1 MDRART
7 RFARAARLLAVA
19 AAALGLAALVGAAA
33 PKEALAETATLWLDT
48 SQHYEFRQT
57 DPSTDDYNFAD
68 SPSYINGREALCT
81 DISTMVVSGSTYTS
95 STMDS
100 ATALRWGLY
109 EKYLSSL
116 GWNRMKVLGYLQFMV
131 WTEAN
136 ADYIAAHGVYPNTEG
151 FWDVYASAKSYYEAN
166 RTRYA
171 ASGTNWYSASSQSV
185 CFVPDVWLNVGQID
199 LLKKSSNPDV
209 SDGNSCYDLKGA
221 AYGVYRSAADAA
233 NDSNRVLTLSINANG
248 YAVSPEVECGNY
260 WVKEVTP
267 GKGYGLDGK
276 AYPVTVTAG
285 EIAHVNGGAV
295 YDAPQN
301 DPADMWIG
309 KIDAATT
316 ENMPQGSASLANA
329 EYTVNFYAG
338 IYTKENL
345 PQVPTRTWV
354 VKTNDDGHAAL
365 IDALKV
371 SGDDFYRS
379 SEGHIIIPLGTV
391 SIQETK
397 APEGYL
403 LGNQPIYI
411 EQITSIG
418 SAQRVETYNA
428 PKDPEQVIKG
438 GVKIAKVDAETDNTP
453 QGDASLAGIR
463 FAIVNEST
471 NPVTVEGNTFANG
484 QVVKVVATDA
494 SGEATTASD
503 CLPYGSYSMHEIVSG
518 AAGDGSALAN
528 GGYLLAGEAVTID
541 GVKMSSAK
549 KAFDVKAN
557 AKVVD
562 LSADPF
568 ANQAGR
574 AGVSFHK
581 LDRETNQAYPLG
593 AGDLAAKFQIEN
605 ASAHAVKVAGTVYQ
619 PGEVVYTG
627 KASATSSGWKFET
640 PKDFL
645 PCGTYKLTE
654 TDPGEGYEK
663 STQEVVFAVDADDF
677 GLVKDLSALSQP
689 AGATYANQAVR
700 ADIKFQKKDDTTGAK
715 MAGVPFLIESV
726 ATGKKHV
733 AVTDKNGSIDTSTA
747 RANSNAF
754 DAALKADGSID
765 NDKLVELAK
774 RFGEQNSAE
783 KWPTVWFGMN
793 EKGTTATASAALGA
807 LPYDTYKV
815 TELPCAANEGR
826 QMIETEFTVSR
837 SDDHAVIDFGTMDD
851 VEPSIRTNA
860 WDGATNSPVDKDIIA
875 DDEACVIDRV
885 AYDDFVPGRTYHA
898 VAELHDADSGEILKD
913 AAGNDVRAEADFTP
927 AAKNGSVD
935 MRLAFDASN
944 LADGQK
950 AVVYEHVTLDG
961 RYIAEHTDKNDAE
974 QTVTF
979 HKPAIATTAKAS
991 DNTKVLKLDPE
1002 AKLTDTVACKNL
1014 RVGAEYVLGLELVKA
1029 ADGSPVL
1036 DAQGMPVTASKE
1048 FKADAADMDIDVDAS
1063 FDASKLEDGADLVC
1077 FETLTK
1083 KATGA
1088 VAAEHK
1094 DLTDAGQTLKTA
1106 KPKIGTTLTDA
1117 VGSGHTA
1124 TVDDQMRFTDKVE
1137 HWGLVADGRAYELDA
1152 QLIVVSTDD
1161 ETGEVTVEPYI
1172 DADGNEVKASKEFTP
1187 DTPHGF
1193 VDVELSFNGLNL
1205 ADGQKLVCFET
1216 LKRAGSELA
1225 EHADAADA
1233 GQTVEAVKP
1242 KIGTT
1247 LADAVD
1253 GDKTVV
1259 SNDPVKLTD
1268 AVGFTGLVTGRE
1280 YVVSGALMQKD
1291 GSGKAAAVKD
1301 AEGNPVTAKTTFTPE
1316 KANGTVDV
1324 TFEFDGSELPHG
1336 VTLVAFESLSRSD
1349 VELAVHADIDDAAQ
1363 TVEVANPLIGTMASD
1378 GLDGDG
1384 TVVADAQASILDDV
1398 SYENLAKGG
1407 KYTLIGVVVDKST
1420 GLPLYTGG
1428 DSQGTV
1434 TDTVE
1439 GQIESYYGDVLA
1451 ALGTS
1456 KVDVEAYAKAM
1467 REWNA
1472 AKQQGEMPV
1481 LRASAVDFEALQKAM
1496 ASKTKL
1502 ASQLVF
1508 AQKDFTAAE
1517 ASGTAQMALDF
1528 DASKWVKAEKPV
1540 DCVAFEFLV
1549 HDGRLVAAHADAED
1563 AGQSVAIAPSTI
1575 ATELTD
1581 KTDGDHTILP
1591 STETVVVDKVKYD
1604 NLILGKTYK
1613 VSGKLVLKDTGKQ
1626 LYVGD
1631 KPVTAEREF
1640 TPNAASGYVEL
1651 EFSFDSSA
1659 LDGKEL
1665 VAFESLS
1672 KDGVEVAVH
1681 ENVDDAAQTVTVDS
1695 LNGAKGKAYSKTGV
1709 SLNDYAWLGWM
1720 LLLAAAGTFCAG
1732 EVAHRRDVKR
1742 AAVGADG
1749 AE

>member
-57 DPSTDDYNFAD
+57 DPSTDNYNFAD
-68 SPSYINGREALCT
+68 SPFYIDGRESLCT
-81 DISTMVVSGSTYTS
+81 DISTIVVSGSTYTS

-116 GWNRMKVLGYLQFMV
+116 GWNRMKVLGHLQFMV

-166 RTRYA
+166 KNRYA
-171 ASGTNWYSASSQSV
+171 ASGTNWYSASSQSA

-233 NDSNRVLTLSINANG
+233 NDSNRVLTLSVNANG

-267 GKGYGLDGK
+267 GKGYGLD
-276 AYPVTVTAG
+276 ANPPYPVTVTAG
-285 EIAHVNGGAV
+285 EIAHVNGGTV

-301 DPADMWIG
+301 DPAAMWVG
-309 KIDAATT
+309 KIDADTT
-316 ENMPQGSASLANA
+316 ANMPQGSASLAGA
-329 EYTVNFYAG
+329 EYTVKYYAG
-338 IYTKENL
+338 YYSQADL
-345 PQVPTRTWV
+345 PSASTRTWV
-354 VKTNDDGHAAL
+354 VRTNENGFAPLADSA
-365 IDALKV
+365 KV
-371 SGDDFYRS
+371 SGDTLYKDIN
-379 SEGHIIIPLGTV
+379 GDVCIPLGTV
-391 SIQETK
+391 TVQETK

-403 LGNQPIYI
+403 LGNQPIYVMQCR
-411 EQITSIG
+411 EDGHLES
-418 SAQRVETYNA
+418 VETYNA
-428 PKDPEQVIKG
+428 PKDLEQVIRG
-438 GVKIAKVDAETDNTP
+438 GVEIKKADSDAAHDGTA
-453 QGDASLAGIR
+453 QGDATLAGITY
-463 FAIVNEST
+463 AIVNESDGA
-471 NPVTVEGNTFANG
+471 VTVDGASHAKGEVCTTI
-484 QVVKVVATDA
+484 ATDA
-494 SGEATTASD
+494 AGHAATAAD
-503 CLPYGSYSMHEIVSG
+503 ALPYGAYSVHEV
-518 AAGDGSALAN
+518 AKAGNLAN
-528 GGYLLAGEAVTID
+528 DGYLLGNE
-541 GVKMSSAK
+541 VKR
-549 KAFDVKAN
+549 FDVTEN
-557 AKVVD
+557 GVVVS
-562 LSADPF
+562 LSADAF
-568 ANQAGR
+568 ENDVVRGN
-574 AGVSFHK
+574 VTLKK
-581 LDRETNQAYPLG
+581 LDRETGKPFAQG
-593 AGDLAAKFQIEN
+593 AGDLGATFEIVNE
-605 ASAHAVKVAGTVYQ
+605 SARSVVVAGVDYQ

-627 KASATSSGWKFET
+627 KAEKTDAGWTFTT
-640 PKDFL
+640 PEKLL
-645 PCGTYKLTE
+645 PYGTYSVREVK
-654 TDPGEGYEK
+654 PGTGYEK
-663 STQEVVFAVDADDF
+663 SDQVAEFTIRENGKTVDLAETASGTF
-677 GLVKDLSALSQP
+677 
-689 AGATYANQAVR
+689 TNQVVR
-700 ADIKFQKKDDTTGAK
+700 ADVKLQKKDDTTGKA
-715 MAGVPFLIESV
+715 MAGVPFLITSKT
-726 ATGKKHV
+726 TGEAHV
-733 AVTDKNGSIDTSTA
+733 AVTDSRGSIDTSATRKA
-747 RANSNAF
+747 ANVF
-754 DAALKADGSID
+754 DAALKDDGSID
-765 NDKLVELAK
+765 EDKLAELIERYGNAD
-774 RFGEQNSAE
+774 AADA
-783 KWPTVWFGMN
+783 WPGVWFGKA
-793 EKGTTATASAALGA
+793 EDGSAAAASTALGA
-807 LPYDTYKV
+807 LPFDEYEVK
-815 TELPCAANEGR
+815 ELACTANEGR
-826 QMIETEFTVSR
+826 QLIEDSFAIAR

-860 WDGATNSPVDKDIIA
+860 WDGATNSPVDKDVIA
-875 DDEACVIDRV
+875 DDEACVVDRV

-961 RYIAEHTDKNDAE
+961 RDIAEHTDKNDAE

-1036 DAQGMPVTASKE
+1036 DAQGVPVTASKE
-1048 FKADAADMDIDVDAS
+1048 FKADAADMDIDVEAS
-1063 FDASKLEDGADLVC
+1063 FDASQLEDGADLVC

-1083 KATGA
+1083 KATGS

-1152 QLIVVSTDD
+1152 RLMTVSAGD
-1161 ETGEVTVEPYI
+1161 ETGEVTAEPYI

-1216 LKRAGSELA
+1216 LRRAGSELA

-1268 AVGFTGLVTGRE
+1268 AVGFTGLVLGRE
-1280 YVVSGALMQKD
+1280 YVVSGSLMQK
-1291 GSGKAAAVKD
+1291 GGTGEAVAVKD
-1301 AEGNPVTAKTTFTPE
+1301 AEGNPVTAKATFTPDA
-1316 KANGTVDV
+1316 ANGTVDV

-1336 VTLVAFESLSRSD
+1336 AQLVAFESLSRSG

-1363 TVEVANPLIGTMASD
+1363 TVEVANPLIGTMAAD

-1398 SYENLAKGG
+1398 SYRNLAKGG
-1407 KYTLIGVVVDKST
+1407 KYTLIGVIVDKST

-1428 DSQGTV
+1428 EAGGTV

-1456 KVDVEAYAKAM
+1456 KADVEAYAKAM

-1496 ASKTKL
+1496 AGKTKL
-1502 ASQLVF
+1502 ASELVF
-1508 AQKDFTAAE
+1508 TQKDFTVAD
-1517 ASGTAQMALDF
+1517 ASGSAQMAFDF
-1528 DASKWVKAEKPV
+1528 DATKWVKAEKPV
-1540 DCVAFEFLV
+1540 DCVVFEFLV

-1563 AGQSVAIAPSTI
+1563 AGQSVTIAPSTI

-1604 NLILGKTYK
+1604 NLIPDKTYK

-1640 TPNAASGYVEL
+1640 TPNTASGYVEL

-1681 ENVDDAAQTVTVDS
+1681 ENIDDAAQTVTVDS

-1720 LLLAAAGTFCAG
+1720 LLLAAVGTFCAG

>member
-1 MDRART
+1 MEKARS
-7 RFARAARLLAVA
+7 RFAAATRLLAVA
-19 AAALGLAALVGAAA
+19 AAALGLALFVGAAA

-57 DPSTDDYNFAD
+57 DPSTDNYNFAD
-68 SPSYINGREALCT
+68 SPFYINGREALCT

-116 GWNRMKVLGYLQFMV
+116 GWNRLKVLGYLQFMV

-136 ADYIAAHGVYPNTEG
+136 ADYIAAHGVYPNTDG
-151 FWDVYASAKSYYEAN
+151 FWDVYTSAQAYYEAN
-166 RTRYA
+166 KTRYA
-171 ASGTNWYSASSQSV
+171 ANGTNWYSASSQSA

-199 LLKKSSNPDV
+199 LLKESSNPDV
-209 SDGNSCYDLKGA
+209 SDGNPCYDLKGA

-233 NDSNRVLTLSINANG
+233 NDANRMLTLSVNANG
-248 YAVSPEVECGNY
+248 YAVSPEIECGNY

-463 FAIVNEST
+463 FAIVNESA

-494 SGEATTASD
+494 SGEATTAGD
-503 CLPYGSYSMHEIVSG
+503 CLPYGSYSVHEVVSG
-518 AAGDGSALAN
+518 GAGDGSALAN
-528 GGYLLAGEAVTID
+528 GGYLLAGEVVTID
-541 GVKMSSAK
+541 GVKMSSQK
-549 KAFDVKAN
+549 KAFDVKEN

-562 LSADPF
+562 LNADPF

-619 PGEVVYTG
+619 PGEAVYTG

-689 AGATYANQAVR
+689 AGATFANQAVR
-700 ADIKFQKKDDTTGAK
+700 ADVKLQKKDDTTGAK

-726 ATGKKHV
+726 ATGEKHV
-733 AVTDKNGSIDTSTA
+733 AVTDKNGSIDTSAT

-754 DAALKADGSID
+754 DAALKADGAID

-783 KWPTVWFGMN
+783 KWPAVWFGMN
-793 EKGTTATASAALGA
+793 EKGTTAAASAALGA

-826 QMIETEFTVSR
+826 QMIETEFTASR
-837 SDDHAVIDFGTMDD
+837 SDNHSVIDLGTMDD

-860 WDGATNSPVDKDIIA
+860 WDGATDSTADKDIIA
-875 DDEACVIDRV
+875 DDETVIVDRV
-885 AYDDFVPGRTYHA
+885 SFEDFVPGRTYT
-898 VAELHDADSGEILKD
+898 
-913 AAGNDVRAEADFTP
+913 VRAEAHDANTGAMLTDASGNEMTGSAAFTP
-927 AAKNGSVD
+927 DKKNGHIDV
-935 MRLAFDASN
+935 RLAFDASH

-950 AVVYEHVTLDG
+950 AVVYEFVTLDG
-961 RYIAEHTDKNDAE
+961 RDIAKHADKNDAE

-991 DNTKVLKLDPE
+991 DGTKVVKLDPE
-1002 AKLTDTVACKNL
+1002 AKITDTVACRNL
-1014 RVGAEYVLGLELVKA
+1014 REGADYVLSLEVVKA

-1036 DAQGMPVTASKE
+1036 DAQGNPVTADKE
-1048 FKADAADMDIDVDAS
+1048 FKADSADMSVDVDAT
-1063 FDASKLEDGADLVC
+1063 FDASQLEDGEDLVC

-1083 KATGA
+1083 KATGK

-1094 DLTDAGQTLKTA
+1094 DLTDAGQTLGTA
-1106 KPKIGTTLTDA
+1106 KPRITTTMTDA
-1117 VGSGHTA
+1117 ARAGHNA
-1124 TVDDQMRFTDKVE
+1124 AVDDQMKLIDKVE
-1137 HWGLVADGRAYELDA
+1137 HWGLVADGRTYELEA
-1152 QLIVVSTDD
+1152 QLMTVGADD
-1161 ETGEVTVEPYI
+1161 EGAAEPYV
-1172 DADGNEVKASKEFTP
+1172 DADGKEVKAVKEFTP
-1187 DTPHGF
+1187 DTAHGF
-1193 VDVELSFNGLNL
+1193 MDVELSFNGLNL
-1205 ADGQKLVCFET
+1205 TDGQKLVCFET

-1225 EHADAADA
+1225 EHADAADE
-1233 GQTVEAVKP
+1233 GQTVEVALP

-1247 LADAVD
+1247 LVDAVD
-1253 GDKTVV
+1253 GDKNIV
-1259 SNDPVKLTD
+1259 SNNPVKLTD
-1268 AVGFTGLVTGRE
+1268 AVSYMGLVPGRE
-1280 YVVSGALMQKD
+1280 YVVEGKLMQKD
-1291 GSGKAAAVKD
+1291 PDGNAVAVKD
-1301 AEGNPVTAKTTFTPE
+1301 AAGVEVTAKATFTPE
-1316 KANGTVDV
+1316 KANDTVEV
-1324 TFEFDGSELPHG
+1324 AFEFDGSELAHG
-1336 VTLVAFESLSRSD
+1336 DEIVAFESLTRSG
-1349 VELAVHADIDDAAQ
+1349 VELAVHADIEDAAQ
-1363 TVEVANPLIGTMASD
+1363 TVKVANPLIGTLAHD
-1378 GLDGDG
+1378 GLDGDS
-1384 TVVADAQASILDDV
+1384 TVVADADASIVDDV
-1398 SYENLAKGG
+1398 TFKNLATGG
-1407 KYTLIGVVVDKST
+1407 KYTLVAMVMDKET

-1428 DSQGTV
+1428 EADGVV
-1434 TDTVE
+1434 TDTVS
-1439 GQIESYYGDVLA
+1439 GQIESFYSDVLA
-1451 ALGTS
+1451 AMGTDKDS
-1456 KVDVEAYAKAM
+1456 LDAYAKAM
-1467 REWNA
+1467 ADHKE
-1472 AKQQGEMPV
+1472 GEALPV
-1481 LRASAVDFEALQKAM
+1481 LKVGAVDYEALQKAL
-1496 ASKTKL
+1496 ANRTKL
-1502 ASQLVF
+1502 ASQLVMKQ
-1508 AQKDFTAAE
+1508 ANFTADAADGIE
-1517 ASGTAQMALDF
+1517 PVVLDF
-1528 DASKWVKAEKPV
+1528 DASKWLKADAPA
-1540 DCVAFEFLV
+1540 DCVVYEFLL
-1549 HDGRLVAAHADAED
+1549 HDGKLVAAHADIED
-1563 AGQSVAIAPSTI
+1563 EGQTFQIAPSAICT
-1575 ATELTD
+1575 TLTD
-1581 KTDGDHTILP
+1581 ETDGDHVILP
-1591 STETVVVDKVKYD
+1591 STATSLIDTVAYE
-1604 NLILGKTYK
+1604 NLIPGKEYK
-1613 VSGKLVLKDTGKQ
+1613 ISGKLMLKDTGKP

-1631 KPVTAEREF
+1631 KAVTAEKAF
-1640 TPNAASGYVEL
+1640 TPNQPSGTVEL
-1651 EFSFDSSA
+1651 RFEFDSSA
-1659 LDGKEL
+1659 LDGKQI

-1672 KDGVEVAVH
+1672 KDGVVVAVH
-1681 ENVDDAAQTVTVDS
+1681 EDIDDQNQTVTVDT
-1695 LNGAKGKAYSKTGV
+1695 LNGAKGKPYSKTGV
-1709 SLNDYAWLGWM
+1709 SLADYAWLGWM
-1720 LLLAAAGTFCAG
+1720 LVIAALGTFCAG
-1732 EVAHRRDVKR
+1732 EAAHRRDAKR
-1742 AAVGADG
+1742 AAVGADST
-1749 AE
+1749 E

>member
-19 AAALGLAALVGAAA
+19 VAALGLAALVGAAA
-33 PKEALAETATLWLDT
+33 PKEALAETATVWLDT

-57 DPSTDDYNFAD
+57 DPSTDNYNFAD
-68 SPSYINGREALCT
+68 SPFYINGREALCI

-95 STMDS
+95 SPMDS

-116 GWNRMKVLGYLQFMV
+116 GWSRMKVLGYLQFMV

-136 ADYIAAHGVYPNTEG
+136 ADYIAAHGVYPNTDG
-151 FWDVYASAKSYYEAN
+151 FWDVYASAKTYYEAN
-166 RTRYA
+166 KTRYA
-171 ASGTNWYSASSQSV
+171 ASGTNWYSSSSQSA

-209 SDGNSCYDLKGA
+209 SDGNPCYGLKGA

-233 NDSNRVLTLSINANG
+233 NDANRVLTLSVNANG

-267 GKGYGLDGK
+267 GKGYGLDTNPP
-276 AYPVTVTAG
+276 YPVTVTAG
-285 EIAHVNGGAV
+285 EVAHVNGGTV

-345 PQVPTRTWV
+345 PQVPIRTWV

-438 GVKIAKVDAETDNTP
+438 GVKIAKVDAETGDTP
-453 QGDASLAGIR
+453 QGDASLAGIK
-463 FAIVNEST
+463 FAIVNESA
-471 NPVTVEGNTFANG
+471 NPVSVEGGTYANG
-484 QVVKVVATDA
+484 QVVKVVETDA
-494 SGEATTASD
+494 SGTAATAGD
-503 CLPYGSYSMHEIVSG
+503 CLPYGSYSVHEVVSG

-528 GGYLLAGEAVTID
+528 GGYLLGGEAVTID
-541 GVKMSSAK
+541 GVKMSSEK
-549 KAFDVKAN
+549 KAFDVKEDG
-557 AKVVD
+557 KVVD
-562 LSADPF
+562 LSADTF

-574 AGVSFHK
+574 AGVSLHK
-581 LDRETNQAYPLG
+581 LDKETNQAYPLG

-605 ASAHAVKVAGTVYQ
+605 ASAHAVKIAGTVYQ
-619 PGEVVYTG
+619 PGEVVYAG
-627 KASATSSGWKFET
+627 QASATSSGWKLET
-640 PKDFL
+640 AKDLL

-689 AGATYANQAVR
+689 AGATFVNQAVR
-700 ADIKFQKKDDTTGAK
+700 ADVKLQKKDDTTGAK
-715 MAGVPFLIESV
+715 MADVPFLIESV
-726 ATGKKHV
+726 ATGEKHV
-733 AVTDKNGSIDTSTA
+733 AVTDKNGSIDTSAA

-754 DAALKADGSID
+754 DDALKADGSID

-774 RFGEQNSAE
+774 RFGDQNSAE
-783 KWPTVWFGMN
+783 KWPSVWFGVN
-793 EKGTTATASAALGA
+793 EKGTTAAASAALGA

-837 SDDHAVIDFGTMDD
+837 SDNNSVIDFGTMDD

-860 WDGATNSPVDKDIIA
+860 WDGATDSTTDKDVIA
-875 DDEACVIDRV
+875 DDEAVIVDRV
-885 AYDDFVPGRTYHA
+885 SFEDFVPGRTYT
-898 VAELHDADSGEILKD
+898 VRAEAHDADTGAMLTD
-913 AAGNDVRAEADFTP
+913 AAGNEVTGSAAFTP
-927 AAKNGSVD
+927 DKKNGHVD
-935 MRLAFDASN
+935 VRLAFDASQ
-944 LADGQK
+944 LTDGQK
-950 AVVYEHVTLDG
+950 AVVYEFVTLDG
-961 RYIAEHTDKNDAE
+961 RDIAEHADKSDAE

-979 HKPAIATTAKAS
+979 RKPAIATTAKAS
-991 DNTKVLKLDPE
+991 DGTKVVKLDPE
-1002 AKLTDTVACKNL
+1002 AKITDTVACRNL
-1014 RVGAEYVLGLELVKA
+1014 REGADYVLSLELVKA

-1036 DAQGMPVTASKE
+1036 DAQGNPVTPTKE
-1048 FKADAADMDIDVDAS
+1048 FKADSANMSVDVDAT
-1063 FDASKLEDGADLVC
+1063 FDASQLENGDDLVC

-1083 KATGA
+1083 KATGK

-1094 DLTDAGQTLKTA
+1094 DLTDAGQTLATA
-1106 KPKIGTTLTDA
+1106 KPRISTTMTDTTGT
-1117 VGSGHTA
+1117 GHNA
-1124 TVDDQMRFTDKVE
+1124 AVDDQMRFTDKVE
-1137 HWGLVADGRAYELDA
+1137 HWGLIADGRSYELDA
-1152 QLIVVSTDD
+1152 QLMIVGAD
-1161 ETGEVTVEPYI
+1161 GEAAAEPYV
-1172 DADGNEVKASKEFTP
+1172 DADGNEVKAVKEFTP
-1187 DTPHGF
+1187 DTAHGF
-1193 VDVELSFNGLNL
+1193 VDVELTFNGLNL

-1216 LKRAGSELA
+1216 LKRAGSELV
-1225 EHADAADA
+1225 EHADAADED
-1233 GQTVEAVKP
+1233 QTVEVALP

-1247 LADAVD
+1247 LADAAD
-1253 GDKTVV
+1253 GDKNIV
-1259 SNDPVKLTD
+1259 SNNPVKLTD
-1268 AVGFTGLVTGRE
+1268 TVSYTGLVPGRG
-1280 YVVSGALMQKD
+1280 YVVEGKLMQKD
-1291 GSGKAAAVKD
+1291 ENGEAVAVKD
-1301 AEGNPVTAKTTFTPE
+1301 AAGEVVTGKTSFTPE
-1316 KANGTVDV
+1316 KANGTVEV
-1324 TFEFDGSELPHG
+1324 VFEFDGSELAHG
-1336 VTLVAFESLSRSD
+1336 DEIVAFESLTRSG
-1349 VELAVHADIDDAAQ
+1349 VELAVHADIEDAAQ
-1363 TVEVANPLIGTMASD
+1363 TVKVANPLIGTLAHD
-1378 GLDGDG
+1378 GLDGDS
-1384 TVVADAQASILDDV
+1384 TVVADADASIVDDV
-1398 SYENLAKGG
+1398 SYKNLATGS
-1407 KYTLIGVVVDKST
+1407 KYTLVAMAMDKAT

-1428 DSQGTV
+1428 EADGV
-1434 TDTVE
+1434 ATDTVS
-1439 GQIESYYGDVLA
+1439 GQIESFYSDILKA
-1451 ALGTS
+1451 MGTDKDS
-1456 KVDVEAYAKAM
+1456 LDAYAKAM
-1467 REWNA
+1467 ADHKE
-1472 AKQQGEMPV
+1472 GEPLPV
-1481 LRASAVDFEALQKAM
+1481 LKARAVDYEALQKAL
-1496 ASKTKL
+1496 ADRTKL
-1502 ASQLVF
+1502 ASRLVMKQ
-1508 AQKDFTAAE
+1508 ADFTADAADGIE
-1517 ASGTAQMALDF
+1517 PVTLDF
-1528 DASKWVKAEKPV
+1528 DASKWLKADAPA
-1540 DCVAFEFLV
+1540 DCVVYEFLL
-1549 HDGRLVAAHADAED
+1549 HDGKLVAAHADIED
-1563 AGQSVAIAPSTI
+1563 DGQSLEIAPSAI

-1591 STETVVVDKVKYD
+1591 STETVVVDKVAYD
-1604 NLILGKTYK
+1604 NLIPGKTYK

-1659 LDGKEL
+1659 FDGKEL

-1709 SLNDYAWLGWM
+1709 SMSDYAWLGWM
-1720 LLLAAAGTFCAG
+1720 LLLAAVGTFCAG